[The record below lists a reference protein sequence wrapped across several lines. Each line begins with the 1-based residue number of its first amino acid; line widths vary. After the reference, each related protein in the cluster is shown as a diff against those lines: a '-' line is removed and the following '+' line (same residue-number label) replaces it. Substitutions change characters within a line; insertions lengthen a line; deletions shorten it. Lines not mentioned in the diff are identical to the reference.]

1 MRTFA
6 LLCFLGLSSIAP
18 AGRTIE
24 LTGTETM
31 KFDKTEITARRGE
44 TLHVVL
50 KAVGAMPKA
59 AMAHNFVVLKAGT
72 DPAAFTTAALN
83 ARETDFIPPQMKDAV
98 VAKTGLAGGGETVD
112 VTFKV
117 PAKAGRYPYVC
128 SFPGHFAVGMRG
140 TLIVK

>member
-24 LTGTETM
+24 LTGTENM

-59 AMAHNFVVLKAGT
+59 AMAHNFVLLKTGT
-72 DPAAFTTAALN
+72 DPAAFTSAALN

-98 VAKTGLAGGGETVD
+98 VANTGLAGGGETVD

-117 PAKAGRYPYVC
+117 PAKAGRYPYIC
-128 SFPGHFAVGMRG
+128 SFPGHFALGMRG